1 MVRLTTH
8 TAGVVELPVLEAPPL
23 RSGTPVVTGVVPAGT
38 LVARHIVPRRQVTIH
53 GKSGYQREV
62 SNTRVNKL
70 VTELKAGRVDLP
82 TAVLL
87 NIRNFDRMAHLADV
101 GGRKFLR
108 LAPEDLMYV
117 VDGQHRVEALQ
128 KLVEEENGDGKW
140 SAFEIAFVC
149 FLGAEEHEEMRQFY
163 VVNSTAKSVRTD
175 LALDL
180 LKQQA
185 ESDPNIMQGLI
196 ERSEDWKVRGQT
208 LVEELAGH
216 SPAWRGLVR
225 FPGEARGE
233 TTIGNNA
240 MVSSLKQLLAT
251 PFFGRIKTSDQVRI
265 LDAYWEGVRKVI
277 PETFESPSDFVLQ
290 KSIGVQAMHTLVLSV
305 LELVRSKGW
314 SVIEPE
320 SYANAL
326 NEALSELQGDTREGG
341 VASGA
346 DFWRAGGEGAAGS
359 FSSNAGRRVLVA
371 KIRSKLP
378 SPDVE

>member
-1 MVRLTTH
+1 MTTQ
-8 TAGVVELPVLEAPPL
+8 TGGVVELPVLEAPAL

-38 LVARHIVPRRQVTIH
+38 LVARHTVPRRQVTIH
-53 GKSGYQREV
+53 GKTGYQREV
-62 SNTRVNKL
+62 STTRVNKL
-70 VTELKAGRVDLP
+70 VAELKAGRVDLP

-87 NIRNFDRMAHLADV
+87 NVRNFDRMSHLTDV

-108 LAPEDLMYV
+108 LEPDDQMYV
-117 VDGQHRVEALQ
+117 VDGQHRVEALK
-128 KLVEEENGDGKW
+128 KLVEEENGEGKW

-185 ESDPNIMQGLI
+185 ESDPNIMEGLI
-196 ERSEDWKVRGQT
+196 ERSEDWKVRGET
-208 LVEELAGH
+208 LVEELSHH
-216 SPAWRGLVR
+216 SSVWRGLIR

-251 PFFGRIKTSDQVRI
+251 PFFGRITSSNQVKV
-265 LDAYWEGVRKVI
+265 LDAYWEGVRKVV
-277 PETFESPSDFVLQ
+277 PEAFESPSDYVLQ
-290 KSIGVQAMHTLVLSV
+290 KSIGVQAMHTLILSV

-326 NEALSELQGDTREGG
+326 NEALSELQGDTRDGG
-341 VASGA
+341 IASGA

-378 SPDVE
+378 SPEVE

>member
-1 MVRLTTH
+1 MTTH
-8 TAGVVELPVLEAPPL
+8 TAGVVELPVLEAPAL
-23 RSGTPVVTGVVPAGT
+23 RSGTPVVTGVVPAGI

-53 GKSGYQREV
+53 GKTGYQREV

-117 VDGQHRVEALQ
+117 VDGQHRVEALK

-251 PFFGRIKTSDQVRI
+251 PFFGRIKTSDQVRV
-265 LDAYWEGVRKVI
+265 LDAYWEGIRKVI
-277 PETFESPSDFVLQ
+277 PEAFESPSDFVLQ
-290 KSIGVQAMHTLVLSV
+290 KSIGVQAMHTLILSV

-320 SYANAL
+320 SYANSL

-371 KIRSKLP
+371 KIRAKLP

>member
-8 TAGVVELPVLEAPPL
+8 TAGVVELPVLEAPAL
-23 RSGTPVVTGVVPAGT
+23 RSGTPVVTGVVPAGI

-53 GKSGYQREV
+53 GKTGYQREV

-117 VDGQHRVEALQ
+117 VDGQHRVEALK

-251 PFFGRIKTSDQVRI
+251 PFFGRIKTSDQVRV
-265 LDAYWEGVRKVI
+265 LDAYWEGIRKVI
-277 PETFESPSDFVLQ
+277 PEAFESPSDFVLQ
-290 KSIGVQAMHTLVLSV
+290 KSIGVQAMHTLILSV

-320 SYANAL
+320 SYANSL

-371 KIRSKLP
+371 KIRAKLP